1 LRSRRYVWPA
11 IGVAQ
16 TPLGDAFFLKLVK
29 MLIAQVIF
37 LTGATRL
44 AAR

>member
-1 LRSRRYVWPA
+1 
-11 IGVAQ
+11 
-16 TPLGDAFFLKLVK
+16 

-44 AAR
+44 AARYDDRSPEAAAIRVRLAATPYR